1 MTLTSSGQIKMS
13 EINTEL
19 GRTSTTSDTTLKSL
33 SDGTHA
39 TINTANASSD
49 RPDGN
54 APHAMSEFYSYDHS
68 ATSLT
73 FSSFVAGDDAGT
85 PFEDQEAACSG
96 ELTNATFYH
105 SGTGSTPVNG
115 DRVFTAQNASNP
127 ADDGWYA
134 IAVSRTQRD
143 VYEVYNGDGSVRNK
157 TTCE

>member
-73 FSSFVAGDDAGT
+73 FTSFVAGTDEGSAFGS
-85 PFEDQEAACSG
+85 ESGACEG
-96 ELTNATFYH
+96 EVTITTFYH
-105 SGTGSTPVNG
+105 SGTSSHPING

-127 ADDGWYA
+127 ADNGWYA
-134 IAVSRTQRD
+134 IDVTRSQRD